1 MIWDNFRIL
10 QPDHWTVRMGPLD
23 EPVMTTGRN
32 GADHWT
38 EPKVPGFGKV
48 WNLFLVVNQRG
59 THLPFRS

>member
-38 EPKVPGFGKV
+38 ELKVPGFGKV
-48 WNLFLVVNQRG
+48 WNLF
-59 THLPFRS
+59 